1 MLYLKH
7 RKTEKGQESRASS
20 DTEIQKNT
28 GEFPWYY
35 FCLIYLTLG
44 NGKSSDLETL
54 TGTDKKCSNK
64 SLLSVAKGP

>member
-1 MLYLKH
+1 MS
-7 RKTEKGQESRASS
+7 KTQKDSEKGQESRASS

-44 NGKSSDLETL
+44 NGKSSDLET
-54 TGTDKKCSNK
+54 DKICPNK